1 VPFGTEW
8 HAKGRGEIRLGRAAT
23 DFEGGTSGIKVRSDG
38 DAQQFV
44 VQRILQ
50 EKVRKPTA

>member
-1 VPFGTEW
+1 VPFCTEW